1 MYTKDQLNDL
11 YERIVKDI
19 DISDAL
25 FDAAEREY
33 TELGKWIDRE
43 TPTYKVSIY
52 PQGSFALGTVNKPIT
67 GADDYD
73 LDLVCEFEQQYGLS
87 ARVLKWSV
95 VKPLLEQYRK
105 TKGEI
110 EEKRRCWHVE
120 YVDAPQFHMDV
131 IPAVYRG
138 SYIDIT
144 DHDEENDRYE
154 YIGSNPKGY
163 VKWFQGRMA
172 VRRRALRE
180 QYCLMHS
187 DVIKSQADIEAL
199 KEYHYKTPLQKA
211 IQLLKR
217 HRDVMFAGDKNNVK
231 PISIIITTIA
241 AELYDN
247 EDNIVDTLA
256 NILTK
261 AEGYIWAHKVGDD
274 FHVDNPSYT
283 GGDTENFAE
292 KWNKH
297 PERAAAF
304 FQWLQQARND
314 LIDAKLYNFARV
326 QMADNIKKSLGEVTH
341 NRVFT
346 QMAEEERQ
354 AIAAQHRKVDPKT
367 GGITE
372 SGSIPIPRSHHYG
385 A

>member
-33 TELGKWIDRE
+33 TELGEWIDRE

-217 HRDVMFAGDKNNVK
+217 HRDVMFAGDTNNVK

-247 EDNIVDTLA
+247 EANIVDTLA

-304 FQWLQQARND
+304 FQWLQQARDD

>member
-120 YVDAPQFHMDV
+120 YVDVPQFHMDV
-131 IPAVYRG
+131 SPAVYRS

-283 GGDTENFAE
+283 GGNTENFAE

>member
-33 TELGKWIDRE
+33 TELGEWIDRE

-217 HRDVMFAGDKNNVK
+217 HRDVMFAGDTNNVK

-283 GGDTENFAE
+283 GGDTENFAD
-292 KWNKH
+292 KWKEH
-297 PERAAAF
+297 PERADAF
-304 FQWLQQARND
+304 FQWLQQARDD

-346 QMAEEERQ
+346 QIAEEERQ

>member
-33 TELGKWIDRE
+33 TELGEWIDRE

-217 HRDVMFAGDKNNVK
+217 HRDVMFAGDTNNVK

>member
-73 LDLVCEFEQQYGLS
+73 LDLVCEFEQQYGFS

>member
-283 GGDTENFAE
+283 GGNTENFAE